1 MDTEALHDLTAAYAL
16 DALDARDVRAYEE
29 HLAHCERCRAELASL
44 SEAATSL
51 SYGVD
56 APPPP
61 PELRERILE
70 TARAE
75 RSNATPLRRRWALP
89 AALGAAG
96 VAVAA
101 AIVLAVWATSLN
113 GNLARER
120 TKNAQ
125 QLTAAQ
131 LIAQPDARRIPL
143 STGGT
148 LVVSKTGEAVL
159 VLSRLGHAPEGKTY
173 QAWVI
178 EGGRPRPAGLFPGGE
193 DVALFGLTRK
203 VPNGA
208 VVAVTVE
215 RKGGVARPTGTPI
228 ISAKTA

>member
-16 DALDARDVRAYEE
+16 DALDERDVRAYEE

-51 SYGVD
+51 AYGVE

-75 RSNATPLRRRWALP
+75 RSNVTPLRRRLALP

-96 VAVAA
+96 IAVAA
-101 AIVLAVWATSLN
+101 AIVLAVWASSLN
-113 GNLARER
+113 GNLDRER

-125 QLTAAQ
+125 RLAAAQ
-131 LIAQPDARRIPL
+131 LVAQPDARRIPL

-159 VLSRLGHAPEGKTY
+159 VLSGLGHAPEGKTY
-173 QAWVI
+173 QAWVV

-193 DVALFGLTRK
+193 DVALVSLTRK

-215 RKGGVARPTGTPI
+215 RKGGAARPTGTPI
-228 ISAKTA
+228 LSAKTA